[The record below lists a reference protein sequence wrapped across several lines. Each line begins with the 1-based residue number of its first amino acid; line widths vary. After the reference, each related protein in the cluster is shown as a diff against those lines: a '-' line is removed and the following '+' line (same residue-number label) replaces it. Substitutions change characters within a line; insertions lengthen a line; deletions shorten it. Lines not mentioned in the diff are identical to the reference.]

1 MATRGA
7 SRTPPL
13 TVGCVTDVSAA
24 THPRRRFSPCG
35 EREGE
40 DTLPYNEAP
49 TSFSLHRAKSPRNF
63 VTFAHAHRRFQRVFE
78 GANLCRVYKN
88 ARTQDTRKPM

>member
-24 THPRRRFSPCG
+24 THPRRRFSPDG
-35 EREGE
+35 EREGGV
-40 DTLPYNEAP
+40 
-49 TSFSLHRAKSPRNF
+49 SRS
-63 VTFAHAHRRFQRVFE
+63 
-78 GANLCRVYKN
+78 
-88 ARTQDTRKPM
+88 